1 MAGVRGWSPLALAL
15 LLAGCGGD
23 PQVAPRNDGAAN
35 VAAPIVERTETTKE
49 SAKSLAVEKPLVAEA
64 VSRGTAP
71 SPAPVARPDEG
82 YRAIG
87 TEPFWAV
94 TVKGSVATL
103 ERPDKT
109 PVRFSVRRSEDGGT
123 VRYLGD
129 GFTMTL
135 TEGRCSDGMSDAV
148 WSDRVAVAFGEGTL
162 KGCGGARDDGELER
176 R

>member
-1 MAGVRGWSPLALAL
+1 MRALPPLALAL
-15 LLAGCGGD
+15 LLAGCGDD

-35 VAAPIVERTETTKE
+35 VAASIVERSENKSET
-49 SAKSLAVEKPLVAEA
+49 AKFPTLENRAEAEA
-64 VSRGTAP
+64 VPRGTAA
-71 SPAPVARPDEG
+71 SPVPAVHPDEG

-103 ERPDKT
+103 ERPDKA
-109 PVRFSVRRSEDGGT
+109 PAHFSVRREEDGGA

-129 GFTMTL
+129 GFTLTL
-135 TEGRCSDGMSDAV
+135 TEGPCSDGMSDAV
-148 WSDRVAVAFGEGTL
+148 WSDRVAVAFAEGTL
-162 KGCGGARDDGELER
+162 KGCGGERDDGELER